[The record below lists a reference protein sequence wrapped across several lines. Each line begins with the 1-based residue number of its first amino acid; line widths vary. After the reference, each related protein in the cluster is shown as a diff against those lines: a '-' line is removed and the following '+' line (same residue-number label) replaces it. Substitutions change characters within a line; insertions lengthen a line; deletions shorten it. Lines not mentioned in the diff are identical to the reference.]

1 MAAFN
6 PTNLLNSL
14 KLQASVAL
22 GADNR
27 LVLTGQY
34 FNVWGS
40 ADANL
45 YGTDPLTGLA
55 LTPNSNGFMTEIAYI
70 PYGASKSFGW
80 PWFNARIGLQYIYY
94 NKFNGT
100 TVAAQDNNT
109 VFLHAW
115 LAF

>member
-6 PTNLLNSL
+6 PTNQLNSL
-14 KLQASVAL
+14 KLQASLAL

-34 FNVWGS
+34 FNIWGT

-55 LTPNSNGFMTEIAYI
+55 LTPNSNGFTTEIAYI
-70 PYGASKSFGW
+70 PYGARRPDRPAIHLLQQVQRYDGRC
-80 PWFNARIGLQYIYY
+80 PGQQHRVPAR
-94 NKFNGT
+94 
-100 TVAAQDNNT
+100 
-109 VFLHAW
+109 
-115 LAF
+115 LAYR